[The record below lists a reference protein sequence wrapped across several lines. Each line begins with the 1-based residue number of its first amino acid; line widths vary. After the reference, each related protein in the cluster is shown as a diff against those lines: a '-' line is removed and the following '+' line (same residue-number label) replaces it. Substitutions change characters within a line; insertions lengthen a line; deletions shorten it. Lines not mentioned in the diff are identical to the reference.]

1 MNPNTD
7 EEEIKFSKQSES
19 YCVCIIDIVNSTQ
32 VTAKMTNSEDVRNY
46 YSTFINTVAT
56 IARNYGARVIKN
68 VGDSLIYYFPPTVDS
83 SNERAF
89 NNVLEC
95 CVNTNAVSSVISDKL
110 IEEGLPPMKYR
121 ISADYG
127 KVEVAR
133 TKTSQ
138 DYDFFGSTINL
149 CSRINKISAP
159 DKILIG
165 GDLFRV
171 LKSLPSLSNE
181 YNFRP
186 AGEYSVGVK
195 YTYPLY
201 TVSSKNDKPIIRSF
215 DQIHDLKPVAE
226 DKRYSENK
234 NLQRTTRTAPRVL
247 LVDDDSDI
255 LFTFRT
261 LLTSE
266 GILVDSYHEPLEA
279 LKHFYHDFSYD
290 LVVLDIRMPE
300 INGLELYY
308 RLKEINRD
316 IKVLFLTALDT
327 PEELVSALPGIQL
340 HNIIKKPVELE
351 YFLAAIKKRLPCL
364 SLADK

>member
-1 MNPNTD
+1 MGR
-7 EEEIKFSKQSES
+7 EIKFSKQSES

-32 VTAKMTNSEDVRNY
+32 VTAKLTNSDDVRNY
-46 YSTFINTVAT
+46 YSIFINTVAT
-56 IARNYGARVIKN
+56 IARNFGARVIKN
-68 VGDSLIYYFPPTVDS
+68 VGDSLIYYFPPTVDC

-95 CVNTNAVSSVISDKL
+95 WVNTNAASSVISGKL
-110 IEEGLPPMKYR
+110 IEEGLPPIKYR

-127 KVEVAR
+127 KVEIAR

-171 LKSLPSLSNE
+171 IKALPSLSND

-195 YTYPLY
+195 YAYPLY
-201 TVSSKNDKPIIRSF
+201 TVTTKNNKPIVGSF
-215 DQIHDLKPVAE
+215 NQIHDLKPTTQNLRHHANTNE
-226 DKRYSENK
+226 
-234 NLQRTTRTAPRVL
+234 NLQNTTKTAPRVL
-247 LVDDDSDI
+247 LVDDDEDI

-261 LLTSE
+261 LLTSQ
-266 GILVDSYHEPLEA
+266 GILVDSYHKPLEA
-279 LKHFYHDFSYD
+279 LKHFYDDNYYD

-300 INGLELYY
+300 INGLELFY
-308 RLKEINRD
+308 RLKEINTD
-316 IKVLFLTALDT
+316 IQALFLTALET
-327 PEELVSALPGIQL
+327 PEELVNALPWIRSD
-340 HNIIKKPVELE
+340 NIIKKPVESN
-351 YFLAAIKKRLPCL
+351 YFLTAIKKRLPCL
-364 SLADK
+364 PLTDKRS